1 MTEGATVS
9 PSQGAGAHPPARSS
23 RTGWFRT
30 REGRR
35 YGWELAL
42 VIVMKLV
49 LLGVLWFVIVE
60 ASPKSASP
68 PATVVRHLYTS
79 AAPAVRHD

>member
-9 PSQGAGAHPPARSS
+9 PSHGAGAHPPPSRSS
-23 RTGWFRT
+23 GAGWFRT

-49 LLGVLWFVIVE
+49 LLGVLWLLFVD
-60 ASPKSASP
+60 APPKSA
-68 PATVVRHLYTS
+68 PAPTIAVRHLYMS
-79 AAPAVRHD
+79 AASHD